1 MRLTEKLF
9 GSSKF
14 IKNKPRL
21 TGNHH
26 HNRKYFKHF
35 SISVIK
41 VTKLKFASTEVTY
54 IKIKAVGIFS
64 KTFQNEGI

>member
-14 IKNKPRL
+14 IKNKPRF
-21 TGNHH
+21 TGNHD

-35 SISVIK
+35 SIPSYK
-41 VTKLKFASTEVTY
+41 GY
-54 IKIKAVGIFS
+54 
-64 KTFQNEGI
+64 

>member
-1 MRLTEKLF
+1 MARPNSLKTNLGLLETIIITE
-9 GSSKF
+9 
-14 IKNKPRL
+14 N
-21 TGNHH
+21 
-26 HNRKYFKHF
+26 
-35 SISVIK
+35 ISNISVFQVIK